1 MADMKTARSEEV
13 RADRGGRPATTS
25 AHALAARAQELF
37 LERGFEK
44 TSVGDIADAAG
55 VSRRTFFRYFPTK
68 ADVVW
73 VESAAELDH
82 FRRLVAAAS
91 TDTPPHLTV
100 TDAFIAAIDHGR
112 AEERWARHRAQLI
125 LSVPA
130 VQAQANVV
138 YRQWRTVIADH
149 VRMRAADG
157 GDDAYP
163 TAVAYAVIAGSS
175 AAHEMWLRRDD
186 LELGHCL
193 RRMFELMVPGPPSD
207 L

>member
-1 MADMKTARSEEV
+1 MAGMETARSSEA

-25 AHALAARAQELF
+25 AHELAARAQELF

-82 FRRLVAAAS
+82 FRQLVAAAA
-91 TDTPPHLTV
+91 TDAPPHLIV
-100 TDAFIAAIDHGR
+100 TEAFIASVDHGR
-112 AEERWARHRAQLI
+112 AEARWARHRAQLI
-125 LSVPA
+125 LTVPA

-138 YRQWRTVIADH
+138 YRQWRTVIADL
-149 VRMRAADG
+149 VRTHSAGRD
-157 GDDAYP
+157 DDAYP

-175 AAHEMWLRRDD
+175 AAHEMWLERDD
-186 LELGHCL
+186 LELGDCL
-193 RRMFELMVPGPPSD
+193 RRMFELMVPEPPSD
-207 L
+207 R

>member
-1 MADMKTARSEEV
+1 MASMETARPSEV

-25 AHALAARAQELF
+25 AHELAARAQELF

-55 VSRRTFFRYFPTK
+55 VSRRTFFRYFPSK

-73 VESAAELDH
+73 VESAAELER
-82 FRRLVAAAS
+82 FREQVAAA
-91 TDTPPHLTV
+91 TDAPPHLAV
-100 TDAFIAAIDHGR
+100 TEAFIAAIDHGL

-125 LSVPA
+125 LTVPA

-138 YRQWRTVIADH
+138 YRQWRAVIADH
-149 VRMRAADG
+149 VRAHPTIGD
-157 GDDAYP
+157 DDAYP

-175 AAHEMWLRRDD
+175 AAHEMWLDHDD
-186 LELGHCL
+186 LELGACL
-193 RRMFELMVPGPPSD
+193 RRMFELMVPASS
-207 L
+207 LRR